1 MRKMNILLVGAL
13 SMFVMGCS
21 AKYNYYQLHPKTGSN
36 TEGHISKKGIVIG
49 IGEVEVPDYLN
60 KPEMVTRLSA
70 GRISVHEKERWA
82 GSLPKNIQ
90 YVLMSNLSAQLPKYT
105 FLQYPWE
112 EPVSDKYRI
121 YVIIDSFDGS
131 TDGVVA
137 LKGRWSLVSE
147 EDNKVL
153 FGESF
158 RYTQKSGKTLDSIVD
173 AQSRL
178 IEKLSRGIAA
188 KIRSRI

>member
-1 MRKMNILLVGAL
+1 MNILLAAVL
-13 SMFVMGCS
+13 SLFVMGCS
-21 AKYNYYQLHPKTGSN
+21 AKYSYYQLHPKTGSN
-36 TEGHISKKGIVIG
+36 TEGHRSKKGIVIG

-60 KPEMVTRLSA
+60 KPEIVTRLSA

-112 EPVSDKYRI
+112 EPINDQYRI

-131 TDGVVA
+131 TEGAVT
-137 LKGRWSLVSE
+137 LKGRWSLVSK
-147 EDNKVL
+147 DDSRVL
-153 FGESF
+153 FGESYH
-158 RYTQKSGKTLDSIVD
+158 YTQKSGQTLDSVVD
-173 AQSRL
+173 VQSRL
-178 IEKLSRGIAA
+178 IQRLSRGIAA